1 MSCMSTYQLRGG
13 SQSPG
18 CVCSGTDT
26 ASTSP
31 IRNFSRAFLGTA
43 LEEHGPSRRH
53 GRPPSPSQFG
63 SESESELYLK
73 RGGSEQKTVK
83 FKRGVYVCLL
93 GIERHMRIRK
103 AGVDIPPALI
113 PALITELEA
122 VRKKIWGA
130 CRTSSVPRPSCEWP
144 GRVSTTGC
152 LAGTM
157 IRGIDLNVMAAPRM
171 R

>member
-53 GRPPSPSQFG
+53 GRPPSQFG

-73 RGGSEQKTVK
+73 RGGSEQNTVK

-122 VRKKIWGA
+122 VKK
-130 CRTSSVPRPSCEWP
+130 SL
-144 GRVSTTGC
+144 GRVPDEFRTAPQLRMAWSCVHDAC

>member
-1 MSCMSTYQLRGG
+1 MRDGVSCMSTYQLRGG

-53 GRPPSPSQFG
+53 GRPPSQFG

-73 RGGSEQKTVK
+73 RGGSEQNTVK

-122 VRKKIWGA
+122 VKKKSGA
-130 CRTSSVPRPSCEWP
+130 RA
-144 GRVSTTGC
+144 GRVPY
-152 LAGTM
+152 
-157 IRGIDLNVMAAPRM
+157 RAPVANGLVVCPRRM
-171 R
+171 PRRNNDPRHRS